1 MTATARNIA
10 ASQLA
15 SRWSAVL
22 DDIRQSRHPWVVTER
37 GQPVARVVPWP
48 EASPQEPPRED
59 DFRDLLGS
67 VRYEQEEDLLAPVE
81 AAWDADT

>member
-15 SRWSAVL
+15 SRWSTVL
-22 DDIRQSRHPWVVTER
+22 DDIRQTRHPWVVTER
-37 GQPVARVVPWP
+37 GQPVASVVPWP
-48 EASPQEPPRED
+48 EDSQLEARPED
-59 DFRDLLGS
+59 DFRDLMGS

-81 AAWDADT
+81 ATWDADT